1 MGHLGQPEQLFEVK
15 DNLAKARVVLKDISE
30 MLKETK
36 TLEEKIVKLT
46 KAEKVLLKK
55 ETEPVDLNF
64 GRGFDSRRLH
74 QLYSL

>member
-1 MGHLGQPEQLFEVK
+1 VEHLGRPENLFEVK

-36 TLEEKIVKLT
+36 NLEEKIVNLS

-55 ETEPVDLNF
+55 EKETA
-64 GRGFDSRRLH
+64 
-74 QLYSL
+74 